1 MGHNVCVSRNTNVG
15 GYVILCHIYHVITH
29 TPVEGNNGLL
39 QRATKCQMQ
48 SSFIQDLA
56 QTAWQVPTVIELDPT
71 IFQKNPKSKNRALQ
85 ISNDSITNSNYFL
98 FNVLVRNLHVDLEE
112 DPRP

>member
-1 MGHNVCVSRNTNVG
+1 MGSYKGQQNARCKA
-15 GYVILCHIYHVITH
+15 L
-29 TPVEGNNGLL
+29 
-39 QRATKCQMQ
+39 
-48 SSFIQDLA
+48 SFIQDLA
-56 QTAWQVPTVIELDPT
+56 QTAWQVPTIIELDPT

-112 DPRP
+112 DPRPWTPTKSTSTREISVAHANYFHTNFSFHPH